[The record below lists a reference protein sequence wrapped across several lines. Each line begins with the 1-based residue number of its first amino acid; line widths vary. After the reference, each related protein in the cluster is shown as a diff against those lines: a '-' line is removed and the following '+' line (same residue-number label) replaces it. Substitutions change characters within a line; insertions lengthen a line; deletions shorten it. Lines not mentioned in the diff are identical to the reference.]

1 MMRIWPVAILVLA
14 ACSPAVGKGGSAS
27 TSAAATVSSQPSV
40 HPESGLAVIPL
51 TVSHDGKQH
60 KFRVEMARTMQEQA
74 KGLMFRTKMGANEGM
89 LFPFDPPRD
98 ASFWMKNTV
107 IPLDI
112 VFIGTDGKVL
122 NISANAEPYSLEP
135 RNSEGVTKAVLELN
149 GGRAA
154 ELGIAPGARVEW

>member
-1 MMRIWPVAILVLA
+1 MRIWPVAILVLA
-14 ACSPAVGKGGSAS
+14 ACSPAVGKGGTAPSPA
-27 TSAAATVSSQPSV
+27 SAAATSQPSV

-51 TVSHDGKQH
+51 SVHHDGKQH
-60 KFRVEMARTMQEQA
+60 KFRVEVARTTEEQA
-74 KGLMFRTKMGANEGM
+74 KGLMFRTAMGADEGM

-122 NISANAEPYSLEP
+122 NISANAAPYSLEP
-135 RNSEGVTKAVLELN
+135 RSSAGVTKAVLELN

-154 ELGIAPGARVEW
+154 ALGIAPGARVEW

>member
-1 MMRIWPVAILVLA
+1 MLLLA
-14 ACSPAVGKGGSAS
+14 ACTPGAGEN
-27 TSAAATVSSQPSV
+27 AAAAKQVSTVSK
-40 HPESGLAVIPL
+40 HPESGLRVIPL
-51 TVSHDGKQH
+51 TVSHDGKENH
-60 KFRVEMARTMQEQA
+60 FRVEVARTMEEQA
-74 KGLMFRTKMGANEGM
+74 KGLMFRTAMGPDEGM

-112 VFIGTDGKVL
+112 VFIGTDGRVL

-135 RNSEGVTKAVLELN
+135 RSSTGVAKAVLELN

-154 ELGIAPGARVEW
+154 ALGIAPGAQVRW

>member
-1 MMRIWPVAILVLA
+1 MRIWPAAILVLA
-14 ACSPAVGKGGSAS
+14 ACSPAVGKGAHGTAPA
-27 TSAAATVSSQPSV
+27 AAATAAQEAV
-40 HPESGLAVIPL
+40 HPESGLTVVPL
-51 TVSHDGKQH
+51 TVSHDGKTH
-60 KFRVEMARTMQEQA
+60 KFRVELARSSQEQA
-74 KGLMFRTKMGANEGM
+74 KGLMFRTAMGANEGM

-112 VFIGTDGKVL
+112 IFIGTDGKVL
-122 NISANAEPYSLEP
+122 NISANAAPYSLEP
-135 RNSEGVTKAVLELN
+135 RSSEGVTKAVLELN